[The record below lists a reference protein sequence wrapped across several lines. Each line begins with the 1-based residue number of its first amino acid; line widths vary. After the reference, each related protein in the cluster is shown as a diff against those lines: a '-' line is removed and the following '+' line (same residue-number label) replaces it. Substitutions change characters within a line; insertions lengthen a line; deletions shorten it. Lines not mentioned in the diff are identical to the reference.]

1 MLEVKDVNQF
11 YGGSHILRDVS
22 LAAPVGECSV
32 VLGRNGVGKT
42 TLLKCLMG
50 ILPIKSG
57 QILLDGKD
65 ISRLSPEQRV
75 REGLAYVPQ
84 GRDIFSTLTVEENIL
99 IGMAKFKGAKTRKVP
114 EHLYEI
120 FPILEEMK
128 HRRGG
133 DLSGGQQQQ
142 LAIARALASEPR
154 VLILDEPTEGIQPSI
169 IKDIGRVIRKLAD
182 GGEMAIVLVE
192 QFYDFA
198 EELADGYTV
207 MARGQVVAQGVGS
220 EMPVKGIRELVA
232 I

>member
-1 MLEVKDVNQF
+1 MLEVKQINQY
-11 YGGSHILRDVS
+11 YGGSHILRDVT
-22 LAAPVGECSV
+22 LQAPVGECSV

-57 QILLDGKD
+57 QILLDGDD
-65 ISRLSPEQRV
+65 ITKLSPEQRV
-75 REGLAYVPQ
+75 HRGLAYVPQ

-99 IGMAKFKGAKTRKVP
+99 IGMAKFSGNQARHVP
-114 EHLYEI
+114 AHLYEI
-120 FPILEEMK
+120 FPVLDEMK
-128 HRRGG
+128 QRRGG

-142 LAIARALASEPR
+142 LAIARALASKPR

-169 IKDIGRVIRKLAD
+169 IKDIGKVIEQLVSA
-182 GGEMAIVLVE
+182 GEMSIVLVE

-198 EELADGYTV
+198 EDLADNYTV
-207 MARGQVVAQGVGS
+207 MSRGKVIAQGPGH
-220 EMPVKGIRELVA
+220 EMAAKGIQDLVA

>member
-1 MLEVKDVNQF
+1 MLEVKQINQY
-11 YGGSHILRDVS
+11 YGGSHILRDVT
-22 LAAPVGECSV
+22 LQAPVGECSV

-57 QILLDGKD
+57 QILLDGDD
-65 ISRLSPEQRV
+65 ITKLSPEQRV
-75 REGLAYVPQ
+75 HRGLAYVPQ

-99 IGMAKFKGAKTRKVP
+99 IGMAKFSGSKARHVP
-114 EHLYEI
+114 THLYEI
-120 FPILEEMK
+120 FPVLEEMK

-154 VLILDEPTEGIQPSI
+154 VLILDEPTEGIQPTI
-169 IKDIGRVIRKLAD
+169 IKDIGKVIERLVSV
-182 GGEMAIVLVE
+182 GEMSIVLVE

-198 EELADGYTV
+198 EELADNYTV
-207 MARGQVVAQGVGS
+207 MSRGKVIAQGPGH
-220 EMPVKGIRELVA
+220 EMADKGIQDLVA

>member
-1 MLEVKDVNQF
+1 MLDVKAINQY

-22 LAAPVGECSV
+22 FTAPVGECSV
-32 VLGRNGVGKT
+32 ILGRNGVGKT

-57 QILLDGKD
+57 QVVLDGTD
-65 ISRLSPEQRV
+65 ISKLTPEQRV
-75 REGLAYVPQ
+75 RAGLAYVPQ

-99 IGMAKFKGAKTRKVP
+99 IGMAKFSHSKAGRVP
-114 EHLYEI
+114 RHLYDI
-120 FPILEEMK
+120 FPVLDEMK

-169 IKDIGRVIRKLAD
+169 IKDIGRVIKNLGHQGD
-182 GGEMAIVLVE
+182 MAIVLVE
-192 QFYDFA
+192 QFYEFA
-198 EELADGYTV
+198 EELADNYTV
-207 MARGQVVAQGVGS
+207 LSRGQVVAQGAG
-220 EMPVKGIRELVA
+220 EDMADNHIQELVA

>member
-1 MLEVKDVNQF
+1 MLEVNTINQY

-22 LAAPVGECSV
+22 LTAPVGECSV

-50 ILPIKSG
+50 VLPIKSG

-65 ISRLSPEQRV
+65 ISKLSPENRV
-75 REGLAYVPQ
+75 RAGMAYVPQ

-99 IGMAKFKGAKTRKVP
+99 IGMAKFKGSKAKKVP
-114 EHLYEI
+114 NHLYEI
-120 FPILEEMK
+120 FPVLDEMSQ
-128 HRRGG
+128 RRGG

-142 LAIARALASEPR
+142 LAIARALASGPR

-169 IKDIGRVIRKLAD
+169 IKDIGRVIRRLAD
-182 GGEMAIVLVE
+182 QGDMAIILVE

-198 EELADGYTV
+198 EELADNYTV
-207 MARGQVVAQGVGS
+207 MARGQVIAQGMGGD
-220 EMPVKGIRELVA
+220 MPEKGIRELVA

>member
-1 MLEVKDVNQF
+1 MLEVKEINQF

-22 LAAPVGECSV
+22 LSAPVGECSV

-57 QILLDGKD
+57 QMLLDGKD
-65 ISRLSPEQRV
+65 IAKMSPEQRV
-75 REGLAYVPQ
+75 RAGLAYVPQ

-99 IGMAKFKGAKTRKVP
+99 IGMAKFSGAKTRKVP
-114 EHLYEI
+114 SHLYEI
-120 FPILEEMK
+120 FPVLDEMK

-182 GGEMAIVLVE
+182 QGEMAIVLVE

-198 EELADGYTV
+198 EELADNYTV
-207 MARGQVVAQGVGS
+207 MARGQVVAQGRGDD
-220 EMPVKGIRELVA
+220 MPEKGIRELVA

>member
-1 MLEVKDVNQF
+1 MLDVKAINQY

-22 LAAPVGECSV
+22 FTAPVGECSV
-32 VLGRNGVGKT
+32 ILGRNGVGKT

-57 QILLDGKD
+57 QVVLDGTD
-65 ISRLSPEQRV
+65 ISKLTPEQRV
-75 REGLAYVPQ
+75 RAGLAYVPQ

-99 IGMAKFKGAKTRKVP
+99 IGMAKFSHSKAGRVP
-114 EHLYEI
+114 RHLYDI
-120 FPILEEMK
+120 FPVLDEMK

-169 IKDIGRVIRKLAD
+169 IKDIGRVIKDLGHHGD
-182 GGEMAIVLVE
+182 MAIVLVE
-192 QFYDFA
+192 QFYEFA
-198 EELADGYTV
+198 EELADNYTV
-207 MARGQVVAQGVGS
+207 LSRGQVVAQGAG
-220 EMPVKGIRELVA
+220 EDMANNHIQELVA

>member
-1 MLEVKDVNQF
+1 MLEVNTINQY

-22 LAAPVGECSV
+22 LTAPVGECSV

-50 ILPIKSG
+50 VLPIKSG

-65 ISRLSPEQRV
+65 ISKLSPENRV
-75 REGLAYVPQ
+75 RAGMAYVPQ

-99 IGMAKFKGAKTRKVP
+99 IGMAKFKGSKAKKVP
-114 EHLYEI
+114 NHLYEI
-120 FPILEEMK
+120 FPVLDEMSQ
-128 HRRGG
+128 RRGG

-169 IKDIGRVIRKLAD
+169 IKDIGRVIRRLAD
-182 GGEMAIVLVE
+182 QGDMAIILVE

-198 EELADGYTV
+198 EELADNYTV
-207 MARGQVVAQGVGS
+207 MSRGQVIAQGMGGD
-220 EMPVKGIRELVA
+220 MPEKGIRELVA

>member
-1 MLEVKDVNQF
+1 MLKVEQLNQY
-11 YGGSHILRDVS
+11 YGESHTLWDLDMQV
-22 LAAPVGECSV
+22 PEGQCT
-32 VLGRNGVGKT
+32 VLMGRNGVGKT

-57 QILLDGKD
+57 QILLDDKD
-65 ISRLSPEQRV
+65 IAKMSPEQRV
-75 REGLAYVPQ
+75 RAGLAYVPQ

-99 IGMAKFKGAKTRKVP
+99 IGMAKFSGAKTRKVP
-114 EHLYEI
+114 SHLYEI
-120 FPILEEMK
+120 FPVLDEMK

-142 LAIARALASEPR
+142 LAIARALASEPS

-169 IKDIGRVIRKLAD
+169 IKDIGRVIRKLGD
-182 GGEMAIVLVE
+182 QGEMAIVLVE

-198 EELADGYTV
+198 EELADNYTV
-207 MARGQVVAQGVGS
+207 MARGQVIAHGQGV
-220 EMPVKGIRELVA
+220 EMPEKGIRELVA

>member
-1 MLEVKDVNQF
+1 MLEVKTINQY

-22 LAAPVGECSV
+22 LTVPVGECSV
-32 VLGRNGVGKT
+32 ILGRNGVGKT

-50 ILPIKSG
+50 VLPIKSG

-65 ISRLSPEQRV
+65 ISKLSPENRV
-75 REGLAYVPQ
+75 RAGMAYVPQ

-99 IGMAKFKGAKTRKVP
+99 IGMAKFKGSKAKKVP
-114 EHLYEI
+114 NHLYEI
-120 FPILEEMK
+120 FPVLDEMSQ
-128 HRRGG
+128 RRGG

-169 IKDIGRVIRKLAD
+169 IKDIGRVIRRLAD
-182 GGEMAIVLVE
+182 QGDMAIILVE

-198 EELADGYTV
+198 EELADNYTV
-207 MARGQVVAQGVGS
+207 MSRGQVIAQGMGS
-220 EMPVKGIRELVA
+220 DMPEKGIRELVA

>member
-1 MLEVKDVNQF
+1 MLDVKTINQY

-22 LAAPVGECSV
+22 FTAPVGECSV
-32 VLGRNGVGKT
+32 ILGRNGVGKT

-57 QILLDGKD
+57 QVVLDGTD
-65 ISRLSPEQRV
+65 ISKLTPEQRV
-75 REGLAYVPQ
+75 RAGLAYVPQ

-99 IGMAKFKGAKTRKVP
+99 IGMAKFSHSKAGRVP
-114 EHLYEI
+114 RHLYDI
-120 FPILEEMK
+120 FPVLDEMK

-169 IKDIGRVIRKLAD
+169 IKDIGRVIKDLGYQGD
-182 GGEMAIVLVE
+182 MAIVLVE
-192 QFYDFA
+192 QFYEFA
-198 EELADGYTV
+198 EELADNYTV
-207 MARGQVVAQGVGS
+207 LSRGQVVAQGAG
-220 EMPVKGIRELVA
+220 EDMADNHIQELVA

>member
-11 YGGSHILRDVS
+11 YGGSHILRDVCFQ
-22 LAAPVGECSV
+22 APVGECSV

-57 QILLDGKD
+57 QILLDGQD
-65 ISRLSPEQRV
+65 ISKMSPEQRV
-75 REGLAYVPQ
+75 RAGLAYVPQ

-99 IGMAKFKGAKTRKVP
+99 IGMAKFKGAKIRKVP

-120 FPILEEMK
+120 FPILNEMK

-182 GGEMAIVLVE
+182 GGDMAVVLVE

-198 EELADGYTV
+198 EELADAYTV
-207 MARGQVVAQGVGS
+207 MARGQVIAQGVGC
-220 EMPVKGIRELVA
+220 EMPAKGIRELVA